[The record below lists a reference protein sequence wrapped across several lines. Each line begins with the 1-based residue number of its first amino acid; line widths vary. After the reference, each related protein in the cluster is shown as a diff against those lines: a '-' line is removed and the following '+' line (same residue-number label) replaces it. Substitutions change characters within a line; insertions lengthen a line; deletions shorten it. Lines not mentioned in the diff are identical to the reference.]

1 MRSSALHE
9 LTEMPRHR
17 RLIVRDQNAA
27 VACGER
33 KYFVIAQSREA
44 GG

>member
-1 MRSSALHE
+1 
-9 LTEMPRHR
+9 MPRHR

-33 KYFVIAQSREA
+33 KYFLIAPREA
-44 GG
+44 GR